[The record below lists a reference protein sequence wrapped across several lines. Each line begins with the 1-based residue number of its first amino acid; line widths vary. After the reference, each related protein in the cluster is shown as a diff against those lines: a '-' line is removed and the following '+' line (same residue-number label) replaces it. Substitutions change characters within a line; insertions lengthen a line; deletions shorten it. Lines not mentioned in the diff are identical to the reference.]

1 MADRVVVAMSGGVD
15 SSMAAALLVEQGYD
29 VIGVMLRL
37 WVEAPPVGAD
47 AESVNRCCSLESLSD
62 AQLVAHRLGVPFYVI
77 NAEEPFRSGVVDSF
91 VREYAAGRTPN
102 PCLLCNRRIRF
113 GYLLEYA
120 RSLGARYLATG
131 HYARIR
137 SGGDGKLELWR
148 GVDPAKD
155 QSYVLSVLGQGD
167 LRQALFPAGE
177 YTKGQVRALAAD
189 HGLPT
194 ASRPESQDLCFV
206 SDGDYR
212 RFLAR
217 WAPESVRPGS
227 IRDCRGRRLG
237 THRGLP
243 FYTVGQRGGL
253 GIAAPRPLYVL
264 ELQTES
270 NVLIVGAIE
279 ELERRWLR
287 TAAVNWVAGEPPGML
302 FSAQVQIR
310 YRALPMP
317 ATVIAQP
324 DMSVEVHLAEP
335 LLGVTPGQAAVFYE
349 GEVCLGG
356 GTITEARGRVEV
368 GEEPCQH

>member
-1 MADRVVVAMSGGVD
+1 
-15 SSMAAALLVEQGYD
+15 
-29 VIGVMLRL
+29 
-37 WVEAPPVGAD
+37 
-47 AESVNRCCSLESLSD
+47 
-62 AQLVAHRLGVPFYVI
+62 
-77 NAEEPFRSGVVDSF
+77 
-91 VREYAAGRTPN
+91 
-102 PCLLCNRRIRF
+102 
-113 GYLLEYA
+113 
-120 RSLGARYLATG
+120 
-131 HYARIR
+131 
-137 SGGDGKLELWR
+137 
-148 GVDPAKD
+148 
-155 QSYVLSVLGQGD
+155 
-167 LRQALFPAGE
+167 
-177 YTKGQVRALAAD
+177 
-189 HGLPT
+189 
-194 ASRPESQDLCFV
+194 
-206 SDGDYR
+206 
-212 RFLAR
+212 
-217 WAPESVRPGS
+217 
-227 IRDCRGRRLG
+227 LG

>member
-1 MADRVVVAMSGGVD
+1 
-15 SSMAAALLVEQGYD
+15 
-29 VIGVMLRL
+29 MLRL
-37 WVEAPPVGAD
+37 WVEPPQLGAEAD
-47 AESVNRCCSLESLSD
+47 VANRCCSLESLAD
-62 AQLVAHRLGVPFYVI
+62 ARRVADRLGIPFYVV
-77 NAEEPFRSGVVDSF
+77 NAEEPFRRGVVDF
-91 VREYAAGRTPN
+91 FIDEYAAGCTPN
-102 PCLLCNRRIRF
+102 PCLVCNRKIRF

-120 RSLGARYLATG
+120 RSLDARYLATG

-137 SGGDGKLELWR
+137 TDGDGKLELWR
-148 GVDPAKD
+148 GVDRAKD

-167 LRQALFPAGE
+167 LRQVLFPAGE

-189 HGLPT
+189 YGLPT
-194 ASRPESQDLCFV
+194 ASRLESQDLCFV

-217 WAPESVRPGS
+217 WAPESVRPGP
-227 IRDCRGRRLG
+227 IQDRQGRRLG

-253 GIAAPRPLYVL
+253 GIAARRPLYVL

-270 NVLIVGAIE
+270 NALVVGAVE
-279 ELERRWLR
+279 ELGRCWLR
-287 TAAVNWVAGEPPGML
+287 TAAVNWVAGEPPGMR

-317 ATVIAQP
+317 ATVIARP